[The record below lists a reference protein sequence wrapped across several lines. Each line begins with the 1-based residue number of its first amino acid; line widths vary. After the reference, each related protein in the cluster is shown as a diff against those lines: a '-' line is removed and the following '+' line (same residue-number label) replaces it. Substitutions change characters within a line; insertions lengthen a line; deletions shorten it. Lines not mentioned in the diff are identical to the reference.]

1 MNTFECLLVEEN
13 VSIEITSENRCRNCK
28 KSLTDKK
35 ERFLLSPTDELKK
48 KIKVLEN
55 AVKEWEISKIPS
67 KKKKKKKK
75 KKSISNDSTD
85 EKFLDKE
92 IKKAKA
98 LKVREEIKKNK
109 EIKKAKALKV
119 REEIKKKR
127 ILKLWKGTSIASPLW
142 KYKLHLIYPKELI
155 KTIMCL
161 FILNKRNDNIFSLLS
176 SDILIYLLEE
186 NIQWGHFSE
195 EKYPLRGGKSYVIPI
210 TTRPSR
216 ITEFNVLT
224 N

>member
-1 MNTFECLLVEEN
+1 MNTFECLPVEEN
-13 VSIEITSENRCRNCK
+13 VSIEITSENRYRNCN

-35 ERFLLSPTDELKK
+35 RKFLLSPTDELKK
-48 KIKVLEN
+48 KIKALES
-55 AVKEWEISKIPS
+55 AVKEWEISKIPP
-67 KKKKKKKK
+67 KKKKKKKRK
-75 KKSISNDSTD
+75 KISNNSTD
-85 EKFLDKE
+85 DKFLDKE

-98 LKVREEIKKNK
+98 RKVREEIKKN
-109 EIKKAKALKV
+109 
-119 REEIKKKR
+119 R
-127 ILKLWKGTSIASPLW
+127 ILKLWRGTSLASPLW

-161 FILNKRNDNIFSLLS
+161 FILNKRDDNIFSLLS
-176 SDILIYLLEE
+176 SDILIYLLEG

-210 TTRPSR
+210 TTRPGR

>member
-85 EKFLDKE
+85 EKFLD
-92 IKKAKA
+92 
-98 LKVREEIKKNK
+98 K